1 MGAYGFVPGET
12 VTGNVTLSA
21 WANAIVI
28 NARAYEQLDKRQ
40 RSILATAADQ
50 TREWAIASTP
60 GDVRKARAHCEAD
73 PEAGTRV
80 VLASG
85 ADIAALQA
93 ATASVYGELERDQ
106 LTRRVIARIRE
117 LKQRLGRD
125 PVAPTACGE
134 PVATLPNAKAT
145 SALDGVYRVEV
156 TEAKLR
162 AEGLTDPGAI
172 AEIPGVYT
180 YTFKGGKYCEV
191 FKPKTN
197 ASNNRNPDY
206 VPGQCSTYAVDGD
219 RIIMRSATEPP
230 TVSRWSLTTSGDLK
244 FSPDR
249 GDSDRKRVARAFAKD
264 PWKRISD

>member
-1 MGAYGFVPGET
+1 MGAYGFVSGET

-21 WANAIVI
+21 WADAIVI
-28 NARAYEQLDKRQ
+28 NARAYRQLDERQ
-40 RSILATAADQ
+40 RSILATAGDQ

-60 GDVRKARAHCEAD
+60 GDARKARAHCETD
-73 PEAGTRV
+73 PEAGNSI
-80 VLASG
+80 VLASR

-93 ATASVYGELERDQ
+93 ATASVYGELERDP

-117 LKQRLGRD
+117 LKQRLGGD
-125 PVAPTACGE
+125 PVAPPACGV

-145 SALDGVYRVEV
+145 TALDGVYRVEV

-197 ASNNRNPDY
+197 ASNITNPDY

-230 TVSRWSLTTSGDLK
+230 TVSRWSLTTRGDLR
-244 FSPDR
+244 FSPGR
-249 GDSDRKRVARAFAKD
+249 GDSIRKRVARAFAKD
-264 PWKRISD
+264 PWKRITD